1 MRLELE
7 VRGLQ
12 SAPQNFCGKPWS
24 NINSKEPSKTPKV
37 EVKKEP
43 VSIEQCKDLSVK
55 FKAMTNPIK
64 VACELNYNSKSK
76 DVVLCKKEIAAF
88 INANSKG
95 VGSDIT
101 NCGLK

>member
-1 MRLELE
+1 MRIELE
-7 VRGLQ
+7 SRGLQ

-24 NINSKEPSKTPKV
+24 NVNLQEPPKTPKL
-37 EVKKEP
+37 EVKKDP
-43 VSIEQCKDLSVK
+43 ISNEQCKDLSVK